1 MREKNEQR
9 EDAEFD
15 RQVQQIQSST
25 GHTDDQV
32 VRVCR
37 RTLLFAVPIMIAIAI
52 VASIIGLVTSENMS
66 GLWAAVC
73 ATALD
78 MWFCLSTPACFLILS
93 RHSWRGNP
101 STAFSRFMGVAM
113 SFEVLKLAITAVI
126 LWLLGQEDWFDPAV
140 FGWTIVAGIIGSLTS
155 LIIGTVRKR

>member
-37 RTLLFAVPIMIAIAI
+37 RTLFYACPTMIVIAI

-66 GLWAAVC
+66 GLWAALC

-78 MWFCLSTPACFLILS
+78 VWFCLSTPACFLILS
-93 RHSWRGNP
+93 RHSWKGD
-101 STAFSRFMGVAM
+101 SSAAFSRFIGVAM
-113 SFEVLKLAITAVI
+113 SFEIIKLAITAVI
-126 LWLLGQEDWFDPAV
+126 LWLLGQENWFDPAV
-140 FGWTIVAGIIGSLTS
+140 FGWTVLAGIIGSLTS
-155 LIIGTVRKR
+155 LIIGTVRKQ

>member
-1 MREKNEQR
+1 MREKNSPQ

-15 RQVQQIQSST
+15 RQVRQIQSST

-32 VRVCR
+32 VRICR
-37 RTLLFAVPIMIAIAI
+37 RTLMYACPTMIVIAL
-52 VASIIGLVTSENMS
+52 VASVAGFLTSGS
-66 GLWAAVC
+66 TAGIWAAMC

-78 MWFCLSTPACFLILS
+78 VWFCLSTPVCFLILS
-93 RHSWRGNP
+93 RHSWKGD
-101 STAFSRFMGVAM
+101 SSAAFSRFIGVAM
-113 SFEVLKLAITAVI
+113 SFEIIKLAITAVI

-140 FGWTIVAGIIGSLTS
+140 FGWTILAGIVGSLTS